1 MRQHVGMET
10 IQTLSSDALLTHL
23 VEQIWLLADAFRRSD
38 PTAPVPGLEWD
49 VRTVFTHTGAV
60 HRWAADI
67 VARRLVSNET
77 GGSIAFWPPDL
88 NDQQLAVWFEEGAA
102 ALVATLREAPAD
114 LTCYAFIAGVASRTF
129 WIRRQ
134 AHETAIHRADVQ
146 AADGGAVTAVDAS
159 FAQDG
164 LGEIVGAFATE
175 PGNTSGHAGRLLLQA
190 SDGPAWQVTFSSTG
204 NRVVSG
210 DLAGTAAD
218 AVVRGTSDQ
227 LYRWAW
233 NRPASV
239 TAAGDPA
246 VIARWRAV
254 RVQ

>member
-1 MRQHVGMET
+1 MLDDEP
-10 IQTLSSDALLTHL
+10 LLAHL
-23 VEQIWLLADAFRRSD
+23 VDEARLLADAFARCD
-38 PTAPVPGLEWD
+38 PAAPVPGLDWD
-49 VRTVFTHTGAV
+49 AQTVVRHIGAV

-67 VARRLVSNET
+67 VARGLATNET
-77 GGSIAFWPPDL
+77 GGSIAFWPSVTDGPR
-88 NDQQLAVWFEEGAA
+88 LAVWLDEG
-102 ALVATLREAPAD
+102 VAILMSTLRNAPAS
-114 LTCYAFIAGVASRTF
+114 LTCFTFVPDVASRTF

-134 AHETAIHRADVQ
+134 AHETAIHRADVE
-146 AADGGAVTAVDAS
+146 AAAGGPVTSVDAS

-175 PGNTSGHAGRLLLQA
+175 PVFATGHAGRLLFEA
-190 SDGPAWQVTFSSTG
+190 ADGPAWLVTFGSER
-204 NRVVSG
+204 NVIASG
-210 DLAGTAAD
+210 DLAGTDAD

-239 TAAGDPA
+239 EATGDPEVLA
-246 VIARWRAV
+246 SWRAV